1 MRKIHCVE
9 VLKEGFD
16 DIPLNE
22 VKEMVGWIEPS
33 EKENGTW
40 DVTMVDGSGFACKS
54 QEIAQIMASTEEIKA
69 MVLKNL

>member
-40 DVTMVDGSGFACKS
+40 DVTIG
-54 QEIAQIMASTEEIKA
+54 
-69 MVLKNL
+69 